1 MRCLKQEAGAENNMK
16 IFLDTANI
24 ESIKKYSDMG
34 LVDGITTNPTLLS
47 KEKGNPAEIM
57 REIVKIVK
65 GPVSLEVIGTT
76 MEEMV
81 NEAHG
86 LKKYGQNVVVK
97 IPMIPD
103 GLKVVK
109 KLKEEGIQTNV
120 TLIFSA
126 NQAILAAKAGASYVS
141 PFIGRLDDGGQEGMA
156 LIREII
162 QIFKNYQIETKV
174 LVASIRHP
182 LHVIEAGKIGAHIV
196 TLPAEV
202 LRKMMIHP
210 LTDKGLTAFLND
222 WEKIKSHNP
231 NLLI

>member
-1 MRCLKQEAGAENNMK
+1 MK

-34 LVDGITTNPTLLS
+34 LVDGITTNPTLFS

-57 REIVKIVK
+57 LQIVKIVK

-76 MEEMV
+76 MDEMI
-81 NEAHG
+81 NEAHR
-86 LKKYGQNVVVK
+86 LKKYGHNVVVK

-109 KLKEEGIQTNV
+109 KLKDEGIETNV

-126 NQAILAAKAGASYVS
+126 NQAILAAKAGAAYVS
-141 PFIGRLDDGGQEGMA
+141 PFIGRLDDAGHEGMA
-156 LIREII
+156 II
-162 QIFKNYQIETKV
+162 KDIVQIFNHYRFDTNV

-182 LHVIEAGKIGAHIV
+182 LHVIEAGKIGAQVV
-196 TLPAEV
+196 TLPPEI
-202 LRKMMIHP
+202 LGKMLSHP
-210 LTDKGLTAFLND
+210 LTDKGLSTFISD
-222 WEKIKSHNP
+222 WEKVKKENP
-231 NLLI
+231 NLVI

>member
-1 MRCLKQEAGAENNMK
+1 MK

-57 REIVKIVK
+57 REIVKIIK

-81 NEAHG
+81 DEAHG

-126 NQAILAAKAGASYVS
+126 NQAILAAKAGAAYVS
-141 PFIGRLDDGGQEGMA
+141 PFSGRLDDAGHEGMT
-156 LIREII
+156 LISEIVE
-162 QIFKNYQIETKV
+162 IFKNYQFNTDV

-182 LHVIEAGKIGAHIV
+182 LHVIEAGKIGAQVV
-196 TLPAEV
+196 TLPPDI
-202 LRKMMIHP
+202 LGKMISHP
-210 LTDKGLTAFLND
+210 LTDKGLSAFLSD
-222 WEKIKSHNP
+222 WEKVKKENP
-231 NLLI
+231 KLVI